1 MKGRIKINV
10 DESLK
15 SIIYVKKI
23 IFGILQNVVMK
34 MVIIN
39 KYYGWPGN

>member
-15 SIIYVKKI
+15 SIIYVKKNYI
-23 IFGILQNVVMK
+23 WNPAKCSYENGDH
-34 MVIIN
+34 
-39 KYYGWPGN
+39 